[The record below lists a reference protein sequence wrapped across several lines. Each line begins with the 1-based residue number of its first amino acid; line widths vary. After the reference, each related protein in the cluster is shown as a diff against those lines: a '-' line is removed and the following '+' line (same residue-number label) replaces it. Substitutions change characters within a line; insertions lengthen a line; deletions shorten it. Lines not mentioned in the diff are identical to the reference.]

1 MNYEQEIKKLETQIE
16 NAEARIKELEA
27 AAEAKQEVPPV
38 WVPDRL
44 EVYYTADI
52 NGATQ
57 YRWCH
62 DEIDKYCLKMGNLF
76 KTKQEAENHTRVLK
90 LIETIR
96 RERFKA
102 QGNWWPSED
111 ELRYIVRWYQPDKSV
126 GITHS
131 IWSFFSSVF
140 GLWQDSGALID
151 VIEKHEPELKWYFAE
166 YLPSI
171 N

>member
-1 MNYEQEIKKLETQIE
+1 MNYEQEIKELETQIE

-76 KTKQEAENHTRVLK
+76 KTEQEAKNYTRALD

-102 QGNWWPSED
+102 QGKWWPNERETMFSICWD
-111 ELRYIVRWYQPDKSV
+111 RLKNDLGV
-126 GITHS
+126 ITTS
-131 IWSFFSSVF
+131 WLLPSSVF
-140 GLWQDSGALID
+140 GLWQDLGVMRG
-151 VIEKHEPELKWYFAE
+151 VIKKHESELKWYFAE